1 MHLFKKKRMKRE
13 GVLYLLIGVVIS
25 SLILFQYFPLSKQ
38 RSRLVSEV
46 RQVEQFNRI
55 RLGVKC
61 NIFFVEGDQQSIVYE
76 GPSRLVK
83 DIRVEVRNG
92 TVEISKTGPG
102 PLHMLADWLMPGG
115 PQLLNIYVVV
125 KDIRAVK
132 IDSLL
137 ENAGSANL
145 SSGRMNFLVD
155 SDNAIT
161 IEFIKCYQKT

>member
-1 MHLFKKKRMKRE
+1 MKRE

-25 SLILFQYFPLSKQ
+25 SLILFQYFPLNKS
-38 RSRLVSEV
+38 RNRLVSEV
-46 RQVEQFNRI
+46 TPVDQFSRI
-55 RLGVKC
+55 LLGVKC

-76 GPSRLVK
+76 GPSALVK
-83 DIRVEVRNG
+83 NIKVEVKNG
-92 TVEISKTGPG
+92 TVEIRKTSAG
-102 PLHMLADWLMPGG
+102 PLSLIADWLIPGA

-161 IEFIKCYQKT
+161 IEFIKCFQRT